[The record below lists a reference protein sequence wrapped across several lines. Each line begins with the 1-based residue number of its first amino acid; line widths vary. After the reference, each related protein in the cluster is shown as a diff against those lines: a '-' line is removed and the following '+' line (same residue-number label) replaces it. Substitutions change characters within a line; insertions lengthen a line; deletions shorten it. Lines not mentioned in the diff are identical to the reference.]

1 MTAKMDSKPK
11 TGNASVALETPLNT
25 PSGVVSTITFRRGKA
40 KDMMNAQR
48 LEPEDAPRRELVLMT
63 MLAEE
68 KLTPEDLEELDL
80 ADLAEVQ
87 AAFQSLF
94 RRSAGQRNAVGSEGA
109 AG

>member
-1 MTAKMDSKPK
+1 MTAKSDLKPK
-11 TGNASVALETPLNT
+11 TDKPSVELEVPLNT

-40 KDMMNAQR
+40 KDMMAAQR
-48 LEPEDAPRRELVLMT
+48 IEADPARRELVLMT

-94 RRSAGQRNAVGSEGA
+94 LRSARQRNAVGSEGA